1 MDMDRRS
8 MIAGLLVAATVV
20 GMPAHAAPIT
30 RPNGTWNGI
39 EFAWRRIGVDIYGN
53 QSLSHALE
61 LMGIPRNHRA
71 QIVQAI
77 EISPGVYTKPHE
89 VARIARGHRYQAMVS
104 GGITSPR
111 AWVTR
116 NVVPHPDA
124 SWSSTRVDVWR
135 IQIGNVRYVFG
146 RPHGCNNW
154 LLITVTG
161 ATFDCRCRPDL
172 GDAC

>member
-1 MDMDRRS
+1 MDRRS
-8 MIAGLLVAATVV
+8 MILGLLATTVAGV
-20 GMPAHAAPIT
+20 PAQAALIT
-30 RPNGTWNGI
+30 RPNGTWDGT
-39 EFAWRRIGVDIYGN
+39 EFAWGAIGVDHYGN
-53 QSLSHALE
+53 QPLGHALE

-77 EISPGVYTKPHE
+77 EISPGAYTTPHE

-116 NVVPHPDA
+116 NVVPYPDS
-124 SWSSTRVDVWR
+124 SWSSTLVDVWR
-135 IQIGNVRYVFG
+135 IQIGSVRYVFG

-154 LLITVTG
+154 LLITING
-161 ATFDCRCRPDL
+161 GTFDCRCIPEY
-172 GDAC
+172 GDACS